1 MKIKCLLA
9 SMAVLLA
16 SCADT
21 AELEQ
26 GLISNDVAEEVSS
39 HSVSLSDVRTL
50 VSAQNR
56 TTRGMTAK
64 EGTITCIEGKDHDTL
79 LYVYDNPE
87 GGWTMFSSDT
97 RVPAIVAE
105 SESGSYDDIIQNESV
120 KAWILTIAKDIEI
133 IKSLEDDKLSFSPQ
147 EIENNKLF
155 WKSISSPDEFVKER
169 QKQKGTRAV
178 GGGDPPPLAI
188 GHYELVSSETYQEV
202 DSISRL
208 TITDWEQGYPYNA
221 YCPLKTNNIDHAPA
235 GCAAIAG
242 AQMLFFLHGRFGVP
256 ETAPSS
262 AWCNGN
268 VTNYS
273 WAQTDYT
280 SEIWDEM
287 NTNGLAAAPLIANV
301 GRLLN
306 MTYTNTSSG
315 ASADAMAYNVFP
327 QYGISSI
334 YSNFNGEILKTSL
347 WDGMPVLLLAF
358 SYKNGNTS
366 ERVGHAFIVDKIKRT
381 RMVTRNYYVWVYDS
395 RPVNVP
401 ALSHPDREEFIYSP
415 PLETMIGMNWGWG
428 PSSNSPNEWY
438 SLTGDWH
445 TGIYNWNL
453 DRMMIHGFNVINI
466 SY

>member
-120 KAWILTIAKDIEI
+120 KAWIQTMAKDIEI
-133 IKSLEDDKLSFSPQ
+133 IKYLEDDKLSFSPH

-208 TITDWEQGYPYNA
+208 TVTDWSQRSPYNA
-221 YCPLKTNNIDHAPA
+221 YCPLKTNNIDNALA
-235 GCAAIAG
+235 GCVAIAG

-273 WAQTDYT
+273 WEQTNYS

-287 NTNGLAAAPLIANV
+287 NTNGLAAAPLIADV
-301 GRLLN
+301 GRRLN
-306 MTYTNTSSG
+306 MEYDDGGSTALTRDLVN
-315 ASADAMAYNVFP
+315 NVFVP
-327 QYGISSI
+327 YGISSM
-334 YSNFNGEILKTSL
+334 YSAFNGEILSASL
-347 WDGMPVLLLAF
+347 WDGMPVIVRATPD
-358 SYKNGNTS
+358 STGDNGHS
-366 ERVGHAFIVDKIKRT
+366 FIVDRIKRT
-381 RMVTRNYYVWVYDS
+381 RMVTRNYYLWVYDS
-395 RPVNVP
+395 RPINGPV
-401 ALSHPDREEFIYSP
+401 LSHPDREEFIYSSP
-415 PLETMIGMNWGWG
+415 IETMIGMNWGWG
-428 PSSNSPNEWY
+428 AYLNSLSGWY
-438 SLTGDWH
+438 SLTGDWYFDSDH
-445 TGIYNWNL
+445 WNFY
-453 DRMMIHGFNVINI
+453 RKMIHGFRVIDNGN
-466 SY
+466 